1 MGRCKKWMWASVS
14 ILALLLIAMTPSAHA
29 QFEVSPG
36 DFTTYAIP
44 PSGSDLRIAHEL
56 SIRNNDNIT
65 RFFAIYA
72 VTPPEHMVPENYEPI
87 PDNSWL
93 FIVNGFVQIEENS
106 SKSVEMWVNIPRWEN
121 LLDKRWMAWIRVERI
136 TIPGEFAEVRI
147 DVEARLVTA
156 TELAEP
162 LTSSELPFEAI
173 ILVAVAVAVVAVLGA
188 WAWSRRGTG
197 EVGATLG

>member
-1 MGRCKKWMWASVS
+1 MRTGVFKG
-14 ILALLLIAMTPSAHA
+14 ALLSALLITSLILSGGHAARA

-36 DFTTYAIP
+36 DFTTYPIP
-44 PSGSDLRIAHEL
+44 PSGTNVKLAQELRIW
-56 SIRNNDNIT
+56 NKDNIT
-65 RFFAIYA
+65 RFFSVYA
-72 VTPPEHMVPENYEPI
+72 VIPPGDMVPENYEPI

-136 TIPGEFAEVRI
+136 AIEGEIAEVRI

-156 TELAEP
+156 TELGPAP
-162 LTSSELPFEAI
+162 STPFELPPEAI
-173 ILVAVAVAVVAVLGA
+173 FLVAAVIVVVALLGA
-188 WAWSRRGTG
+188 WAWSRRRT
-197 EVGATLG
+197 

>member
-1 MGRCKKWMWASVS
+1 MGRCKKCLWASVPT
-14 ILALLLIAMTPSAHA
+14 LALLLIAMTPSAHA

-36 DFTTYAIP
+36 DFTTHPIP
-44 PSGSDLRIAHEL
+44 PGSDAPIAHEL
-56 SIRNNDNIT
+56 SIWNRDNIT
-65 RFFAIYA
+65 RLFAIYA

-93 FIVNGFVQIEENS
+93 FIVNGLVQIEENS

-136 TIPGEFAEVRI
+136 AIEGEFAELRI

-173 ILVAVAVAVVAVLGA
+173 ILVAVAVAVVALLGA
-188 WAWSRRGTG
+188 WAWSRRGQ
-197 EVGATLG
+197 ERSV